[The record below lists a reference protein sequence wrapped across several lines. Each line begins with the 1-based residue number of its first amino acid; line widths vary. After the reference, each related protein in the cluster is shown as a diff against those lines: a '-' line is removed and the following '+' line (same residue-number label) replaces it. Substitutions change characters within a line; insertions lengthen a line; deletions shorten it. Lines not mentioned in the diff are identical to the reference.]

1 MPKLKNPENL
11 REVATRYLCDAVG
24 NEQAEFRDGQWES
37 IEHAVKGERVLV
49 VQRTGWGKTM
59 VYTIAT
65 KIRRENG
72 LGPSLMISPLL
83 ALMRNQEESAFALG
97 LNARRMTG
105 DNFENWR
112 KIQKELR
119 EDEVDIL
126 MITPERL
133 ASGNFTRSTL
143 PLITRGLGMLIIDE
157 AHCISDWGHD
167 FRPDYRRIRRVQ
179 LVIPRGA
186 AIVAT
191 TATANDRVVKDVQ
204 QQLGGDI
211 QVSRGSLVRRSL
223 QLYNLTL
230 PDPKVRLAWIAQVV
244 PHLSGS
250 GIIYTLTRED
260 ADLVSSWLRHKGIE
274 AASYHGSAGQREE
287 LEQQLLKNDIKAL
300 VATIALGMGFDKP
313 DLKFIIH
320 YQRPGSVVHYYQQV
334 GRAGRAIDDAYGF
347 LLWGEEDERIVEYF
361 INNAFPPQNEIDQ
374 VLSVLENA
382 DGGLKIEALMAKVN
396 LKKSNIEK
404 VLKLASL
411 ESPAPV
417 TREGW
422 EWYATGEASGFKVD
436 PKYIARL
443 QKIRASEQAQ
453 MREYMR
459 HDGCLMAFLQRALDD
474 DSAKDCGRCRNCTNR
489 ANKSHQPKP
498 KLVSEAEQFLKT
510 LPNLIPYRSAW
521 PIAGISD
528 HPIHGS
534 GTTIDEAHRMLQ
546 GKALCRAFDMGLGDQ
561 ILRERNYERQY
572 SKMVVDAF
580 VYRLQQWAKNE
591 RIGCVTYVPPRNN
604 RRHVPLL
611 AAAVA
616 EQLGRPLVHAVARA
630 GNAAPQGDQKNE
642 VQRAINVANAFMIER
657 SCRQSTLLIDDICVT
672 GWTMVTVSALL
683 RHDGCPS
690 VLPAALVKHS
700 LSG

>member
-1 MPKLKNPENL
+1 MPRLKNPDNL
-11 REVATRYLCDAVG
+11 REVATRYLRDAVG

-65 KIRRENG
+65 KIRREKG

-83 ALMRNQEESAFALG
+83 ALMRNQEDAAFALG
-97 LNARRMTG
+97 LKARRMTG
-105 DNFENWR
+105 DNFGDWD
-112 KIQKELR
+112 KIRGELR
-119 EDEVDIL
+119 TDEVDIL

-133 ASGNFTRSTL
+133 ASGNFTRTTL

-179 LVIPRGA
+179 QAIPKGA

-191 TATANDRVVKDVQ
+191 TATANDRVVQDVR

-211 QVSRGSLVRRSL
+211 QVSRGSLIRRSL
-223 QLYNLTL
+223 QLHNLTL
-230 PDPKVRLAWIAQVV
+230 PDPKARLAWIAQVV

-250 GIIYTLTRED
+250 GIIYVLTRKD
-260 ADLVSSWLRHKGIE
+260 ADLVSSWLRHKGIR
-274 AASYHGSAGQREE
+274 AASYYGNTGQREE
-287 LEQQLLKNDIKAL
+287 LEKQLLRNELKAL

-334 GRAGRAIDDAYGF
+334 GRAGRGIDDAYGF
-347 LLWGEEDERIVEYF
+347 LLWGEEDERIVDYF
-361 INNAFPPQNEIDQ
+361 MDNAFPPQNEINQ
-374 VLSVLENA
+374 VLNVLENA
-382 DGGLKIEALMAKVN
+382 DDGLEVEAIMAAVN
-396 LKKSNIEK
+396 LKKSRIEK

-417 TREGW
+417 IQQGW
-422 EWYATGEASGFKVD
+422 EWYATGEAGGFKVN

-443 QKIRASEQAQ
+443 RRVRASEQAQ

-459 HDGCLMAFLQRALDD
+459 HNGCLMAFLQRALDD

-489 ANKSHQPKP
+489 ASKSHQPKQE
-498 KLVSEAEQFLKT
+498 LVIEAEQFITKRRY
-510 LPNLIPYRSAW
+510 PIWSRSEW
-521 PIAGISD
+521 PIEEISD
-528 HPIHGS
+528 HPIHEYGI
-534 GTTIDEAHRMLQ
+534 TIDKAHRMLP
-546 GKALCRAFDMGLGDQ
+546 GFALCRAFDGGLGDQ
-561 ILRERNYERQY
+561 ILRERNYGKQY
-572 SKMVVDAF
+572 SKIVVDAF
-580 VYRLQQWAKNE
+580 VYRLQEWAKNKG
-591 RIGCVTYVPPRNN
+591 IGCVTYVPPRNN
-604 RRHVPLL
+604 GRHVPLL

-616 EQLGRPLVHAVARA
+616 ERLGKPLIHAVARTGEGA
-630 GNAAPQGDQKNE
+630 RQSDQKNE
-642 VQRAINVANAFMIER
+642 VQRALNVANAFMIER
-657 SCRQSTLLIDDICVT
+657 SCKQSTLLIDDISVS
-672 GWTMVTVSALL
+672 GWTMVTASALL

-690 VLPAALVKHS
+690 VRPVALVKHS

>member
-1 MPKLKNPENL
+1 MSKLKNPSNL
-11 REVATRYLCDAVG
+11 KEVATRYLRDAVR
-24 NEQAEFRDGQWES
+24 NEQAEFRDGQWKS
-37 IEHAVKGERVLV
+37 IEHAIKGERVLV

-65 KIRRENG
+65 KLRREKG

-83 ALMRNQEESAFALG
+83 ALMRNQEEAAFALG

-105 DNFENWR
+105 DNFSDWGE
-112 KIQKELR
+112 IQKELR
-119 EDEVDIL
+119 KDEVDIL

-133 ASGNFTRSTL
+133 ASGSFTRRTL
-143 PLITRGLGMLIIDE
+143 PLITGGLGMLIIDE

-179 LVIPRGA
+179 QAIPKGA

-211 QVSRGSLVRRSL
+211 QVSRGSLGRRSL
-223 QLYNLTL
+223 QLHNLTL
-230 PDPKVRLAWIAQVV
+230 PDPKMRLAWIAQVM

-250 GIIYTLTRED
+250 GIIYVLTRKD
-260 ADLVSSWLRHKGIE
+260 ADLVSSWLRYKGVK
-274 AASYHGSAGQREE
+274 AASYYGNAGKREK
-287 LEQQLLKNDIKAL
+287 LEQQLLKNEIKVL

-313 DLKFIIH
+313 DLEFIIH

-334 GRAGRAIDDAYGF
+334 GRAGRGIDNAYGF
-347 LLWGEEDERIVEYF
+347 LLWGEEDERIVDYF
-361 INNAFPPQNEIDQ
+361 MDNAFPPQNEIDQ
-374 VLSVLENA
+374 VLDVLENA
-382 DGGLKIEALMAKVN
+382 EDGLEMEEIMAEVN
-396 LKKSNIEK
+396 LKKSRIEK

-417 TREGW
+417 IQQGW
-422 EWYATGEASGFKVD
+422 TWYATGEASGFSVN
-436 PKYIARL
+436 PGYVARL
-443 QKIRASEQAQ
+443 REVRASEQAQ
-453 MREYMR
+453 MRKYMN

-489 ANKSHQPKP
+489 THRSHQPKP
-498 KLVSEAEQFLKT
+498 ELVIEAKQFIRRRPYPISSRSE
-510 LPNLIPYRSAW
+510 W
-521 PIAGISD
+521 PVAGISD
-528 HPIHGS
+528 HPIHGDDV
-534 GTTIDEAHRMLQ
+534 TIDRCHRMLP
-546 GKALCRAFDMGLGDQ
+546 GFALCRAFDGGLGDQ
-561 ILRERNYERQY
+561 ILRERDYEQRY
-572 SKMVVDAF
+572 SDMVVDALID
-580 VYRLQQWAKNE
+580 RLRKWPKN
-591 RIGCVTYVPPRNN
+591 RGIGCVTYVPPRSN

-616 EQLGRPLVHAVARA
+616 ERLGWSLIRAVARTGMGA
-630 GNAAPQGDQKNE
+630 RQSEQNNE
-642 VQRAINVANAFMIER
+642 VQRALNAADAFTIEQP
-657 SCRQSTLLIDDICVT
+657 CKQSTLLIDDVSVS
-672 GWTMVTVSALL
+672 GWTMVTASALL

-690 VLPAALVKHS
+690 VRPVALVKHS